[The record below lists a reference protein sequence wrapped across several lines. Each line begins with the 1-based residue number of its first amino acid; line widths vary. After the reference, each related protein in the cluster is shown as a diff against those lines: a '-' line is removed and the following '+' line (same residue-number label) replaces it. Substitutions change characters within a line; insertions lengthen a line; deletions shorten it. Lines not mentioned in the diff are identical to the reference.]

1 MTSETQNRVHEKLR
15 TIIDNL
21 LQTTESLSIYTEVR
35 GESTLKNLEQLKLD
49 SLVVKKSASSII
61 HECNSILTELGRLKQ
76 SVITSDLVEINKKHL
91 EYQKDVRTATTDT
104 KQILE
109 TFLKEVEDLSR
120 ELKQCQYC
128 TGFLI

>member
-1 MTSETQNRVHEKLR
+1 MTSEAQSRVHEKLR

-91 EYQKDVRTATTDT
+91 EYQKDVRTATIDT

-109 TFLKEVEDLSR
+109 TFLNEVEDLSR
-120 ELKQCQYC
+120 ELKQCQY
-128 TGFLI
+128 

>member
-1 MTSETQNRVHEKLR
+1 MTSEAQSRVHEKLR

-61 HECNSILTELGRLKQ
+61 HECNSILIELGRLKQ